1 MANKAISSEVIA
13 SSITS
18 VVGIAGI
25 FGAIAAGYI
34 VARIRRSKPV
44 YVIPV
49 IIFGLALLG
58 FIWAQGTVLIV
69 LISLIVGLASYM
81 LATMMF
87 AIPPQLVS
95 PELTGTA
102 IGVAVVFFNLAG
114 VFGPIIIGN
123 AYAFSGTLLI
133 PGVTMF
139 VCLVVAAIVVQT
151 MKIR

>member
-1 MANKAISSEVIA
+1 
-13 SSITS
+13 
-18 VVGIAGI
+18 
-25 FGAIAAGYI
+25 
-34 VARIRRSKPV
+34 V

-58 FIWAQGTVLIV
+58 LIWAQGTVLIV

-87 AIPPQLVS
+87 AIPLQLVS

-102 IGVAVVFFNLAG
+102 IGVAVVFNLAG

-139 VCLVVAAIVVQT
+139 VCLVVAAIVAQT